1 MDFRELIN
9 KIDSINSEA
18 KKEPERLAFA
28 DAIDHVKDIK
38 FTPPLPSGIKFSSAN
53 NVKFK
58 GQDIN
63 DPKVKLAL
71 FQDELKNS
79 PARLLGEIGSR
90 IKPTSDEQMDLSG
103 HIAAMGEKLA
113 SGSNQLGSLS
123 EPEKKLAIEAIKAA
137 LRGMELE
144 RDPDQSEYKDGD
156 GDEEMESSLPWKK
169 YETSVKEEGIDPTT
183 GKEQPKTVM
192 GFNVRSKEDKIKDK
206 KSQIELAKRNAP
218 KSGLTS
224 KDVPQLE
231 KELASLMNEGDN
243 IYHSCVKSFKHE
255 KFGEGTVL
263 HGEHTLSESGEVSH
277 YDAKFVRE
285 DGSQFIV
292 RNIPVANM
300 KECVVVEHG
309 HPKKKKKV
317 KEEEVVDEAHYQ
329 DWKRKTIPVNKE
341 IKLAGDSIWDKEGT
355 NPKSVNV
362 KEVEVTFEIDTES
375 DDAEDRDTTYVS
387 VQVEHDGPWK
397 IYTDTG
403 FESAISQMIG
413 IDVEFT
419 EQGMQDDGEA
429 SLEGSVATKDIP
441 ANAKPLESIKQQKTV
456 EDDSGKDRDSVKPE
470 MVKGVAEKI
479 KAEYVDEL
487 RTYMDRKKDVV
498 QQLKSSGITDPKE
511 IEREIDDMDDDIL
524 SYYFPGDIKGK
535 IEVMNSV
542 LNLGPDADGHDIVDL
557 VHNSGMDTSP
567 REEIADQFQNEL
579 KKADPE
585 TFKKLYGNTQTISD
599 VEQEDWFQGQTA
611 VTLEGDEFYETF
623 GWIGENDENIEEAE
637 YQGRTVKLNK
647 PMRGDVK
654 KFKVYVKNPKGN
666 TVKVNFG
673 DPDMKIKKSNPARRR
688 SFRARHNCDTPGP
701 KHKARYWS
709 CRKW

>member
-1 MDFRELIN
+1 MDFRELLN
-9 KIDSINSEA
+9 KIDAVNTEA

-53 NVKFK
+53 NIKFR

-90 IKPTSDEQMDLSG
+90 IKPTSDAQMDLSG
-103 HIAAMGEKLA
+103 HIAALGEKLA
-113 SGSNQLGSLS
+113 SGSNSLAQLS
-123 EPEKKLAIEAIKAA
+123 EPEKKLAIEAIKSA

-144 RDPDQSEYKDGD
+144 RDPDQSEYKD
-156 GDEEMESSLPWKK
+156 DEDEMESIKVEGGMKQAEIEVQDWFEEFNK
-169 YETSVKEEGIDPTT
+169 YKGTNGDDLAQGWIRATLDTGIMADAYD
-183 GKEQPKTVM
+183 ENEVEA
-192 GFNVRSKEDKIKDK
+192 FNKMKGYKGLDADWQDGDHEDFRS
-206 KSQIELAKRNAP
+206 N
-218 KSGLTS
+218 KSGASPITAKMFSTINAIMNKYGLDEEDVDTMS
-224 KDVPQLE
+224 KANDPSYGKPDMRDEGKVE
-231 KELASLMNEGDN
+231 EGDN

-255 KFGEGTVL
+255 KFGEGEVL
-263 HGEHTLSESGEVSH
+263 HSEHTLSESGEVSH

-317 KEEEVVDEAHYQ
+317 KEDAHSKDMEANLP
-329 DWKRKTIPVNKE
+329 KIMKMKKE
-341 IKLAGDSIWDKEGT
+341 LMGKGMKSGDAMDHACDRYGFD
-355 NPKSVNV
+355 P
-362 KEVEVTFEIDTES
+362 
-375 DDAEDRDTTYVS
+375 DD
-387 VQVEHDGPWK
+387 
-397 IYTDTG
+397 
-403 FESAISQMIG
+403 
-413 IDVEFT
+413 
-419 EQGMQDDGEA
+419 
-429 SLEGSVATKDIP
+429 
-441 ANAKPLESIKQQKTV
+441 
-456 EDDSGKDRDSVKPE
+456 
-470 MVKGVAEKI
+470 VAE
-479 KAEYVDEL
+479 
-487 RTYMDRKKDVV
+487 YMSRK
-498 QQLKSSGITDPKE
+498 E
-511 IEREIDDMDDDIL
+511 
-524 SYYFPGDIKGK
+524 
-535 IEVMNSV
+535 SV
-542 LNLGPDADGHDIVDL
+542 
-557 VHNSGMDTSP
+557 
-567 REEIADQFQNEL
+567 
-579 KKADPE
+579 
-585 TFKKLYGNTQTISD
+585 
-599 VEQEDWFQGQTA
+599 EDWFQGQTS
-611 VTLEGDEFYETF
+611 VTLEGDSFYETF
-623 GWIGENDENIEEAE
+623 GWIGENEENIEEAE

-666 TVKVNFG
+666 VVKVNFG

>member
-28 DAIDHVKDIK
+28 DAIKHVKDIK

-90 IKPTSDEQMDLSG
+90 IKPTSDAQMDLSG
-103 HIAAMGEKLA
+103 HIAAIGDKLA
-113 SGSNQLGSLS
+113 SGSNQLGQLS
-123 EPEKKLAIEAIKAA
+123 EPEKALAIEAIKAA
-137 LRGMELE
+137 LRGMTLE
-144 RDPDQSEYKDGD
+144 RDPDQSEYKD
-156 GDEEMESSLPWKK
+156 DEDDRMESSIQ
-169 YETSVKEEGIDPTT
+169 T
-183 GKEQPKTVM
+183 
-192 GFNVRSKEDKIKDK
+192 
-206 KSQIELAKRNAP
+206 
-218 KSGLTS
+218 
-224 KDVPQLE
+224 
-231 KELASLMNEGDN
+231 EGDN

-317 KEEEVVDEAHYQ
+317 KEEEVVSEKHYQ
-329 DWKRKTIPVNKE
+329 DYKKRILAVNKDVE
-341 IKLAGDSIWDKEGT
+341 LAGDSIWDKEGT
-355 NPKSVNV
+355 NPKSVHV
-362 KEVEVTFEIDTES
+362 KEIKVIYEVDTES
-375 DDAEDRDTTYVS
+375 DDPADRDETYVS
-387 VQVEHDGPWK
+387 VYVEHDGPWT
-397 IYTDTG
+397 IYTDSG
-403 FESAISQMIG
+403 FENAISQMIG

-441 ANAKPLESIKQQKTV
+441 ADAKSEES
-456 EDDSGKDRDSVKPE
+456 
-470 MVKGVAEKI
+470 
-479 KAEYVDEL
+479 
-487 RTYMDRKKDVV
+487 
-498 QQLKSSGITDPKE
+498 
-511 IEREIDDMDDDIL
+511 
-524 SYYFPGDIKGK
+524 
-535 IEVMNSV
+535 
-542 LNLGPDADGHDIVDL
+542 
-557 VHNSGMDTSP
+557 
-567 REEIADQFQNEL
+567 
-579 KKADPE
+579 
-585 TFKKLYGNTQTISD
+585 

-611 VTLEGDEFYETF
+611 VTLEGDSFYETF

-666 TVKVNFG
+666 VVKVNFG

>member
-18 KKEPERLAFA
+18 KKEPERLTFD
-28 DAIDHVKDIK
+28 DAVKHVKDIT
-38 FTPPLPSGIKFSSAN
+38 FTPPSASGAKFSIAN
-53 NVKFK
+53 NPKFK

-63 DPKVKLAL
+63 DPKVKLSL
-71 FQDELKNS
+71 LQDALKNF
-79 PARLLGEIGSR
+79 PAMLFGEIAQR
-90 IKPTSDEQMDLSG
+90 IKPTTDAQIELSQFVGDISNQMDPEGSHIGMLS
-103 HIAAMGEKLA
+103 K
-113 SGSNQLGSLS
+113 QQRDF
-123 EPEKKLAIEAIKAA
+123 AIEVVKAA
-137 LRGMELE
+137 LRSMELE
-144 RDPDQSEYKDGD
+144 RDPDQSTYNDDDAEDAN
-156 GDEEMESSLPWKK
+156 EMESSLPWKK
-169 YETSVKEEGIDPTT
+169 YESTEKQDDKTDQSPMVSMSIPNVTFDMAQKLERIAKEKNIEYSRQGRTVALKGKRIDMTMLRT
-183 GKEQPKTVM
+183 KM
-192 GFNVRSKEDKIKDK
+192 G
-206 KSQIELAKRNAP
+206 LAQ
-218 KSGLTS
+218 T
-224 KDVPQLE
+224 
-231 KELASLMNEGDN
+231 
-243 IYHSCVKSFKHE
+243 
-255 KFGEGTVL
+255 
-263 HGEHTLSESGEVSH
+263 
-277 YDAKFVRE
+277 
-285 DGSQFIV
+285 
-292 RNIPVANM
+292 NIPMV
-300 KECVVVEHG
+300 
-309 HPKKKKKV
+309 PV
-317 KEEEVVDEAHYQ
+317 KEEVVDEAHYQ
-329 DWKRKTIPVNKE
+329 DFKQKFISVNKDV
-341 IKLAGDSIWDKEGT
+341 KLAGDSIWDEGK
-355 NPKSVNV
+355 NPQSVHV
-362 KEVEVTFEIDTES
+362 KEIQVQYEIDTES

-387 VQVEHDGPWK
+387 VQVEHDGPWT

-403 FESAISQMIG
+403 FERAISQMIG
-413 IDVEFT
+413 IDVDFT

-441 ANAKPLESIKQQKTV
+441 ADAKPLESIKQQKTV
-456 EDDSGKDRDSVKPE
+456 EDDSGKDRNSVKPE

-524 SYYFPGDIKGK
+524 SYYYPGDIKGK

-542 LNLGPDADGHDIVDL
+542 LELGPDADGHDIVDL
-557 VHNSGMDTSP
+557 VHNNGMDTSP

-599 VEQEDWFQGQTA
+599 VEQEDWFQGQHD
-611 VTLEGDEFYETF
+611 VTLNGDKFYETF

-666 TVKVNFG
+666 VVKVNFG
-673 DPDMKIKKSNPARRR
+673 DPDMRIKKSNPARRK
-688 SFRARHNCDTPGP
+688 SFRARHNCDSPGP

>member
-28 DAIDHVKDIK
+28 DAINHVEDIV
-38 FTPPLPSGIKFSSAN
+38 FTPPTASGIKQSSAN
-53 NVKFK
+53 NRDFK

-71 FQDELKNS
+71 FQAELKTS
-79 PARLLGEIGSR
+79 PARLLGEIASR
-90 IKPTSDEQMDLSG
+90 IKPSSDAQMDLSG
-103 HIAAMGEKLA
+103 HVGAMSDKIAGGTGMLSALNNEEK
-113 SGSNQLGSLS
+113 
-123 EPEKKLAIEAIKAA
+123 ELAIAVIKKA
-137 LRGMELE
+137 LKGMTLE
-144 RDPDQSEYKDGD
+144 RDPDQSEYKD
-156 GDEEMESSLPWKK
+156 DEDDSMESSLPWKK
-169 YETSVKEEGIDPTT
+169 FETPVKEAGEADKESAIHAWANKYEKYIGVNGDTLPEGWLEYQLDT
-183 GKEQPKTVM
+183 GIPSDSIETGEYDNYVKKHGEQAGYDLGMDVVRDNPDEFPITNAFMDDLFDIMGGLGEEEAEEVNKVLGHFGEGTV
-192 GFNVRSKEDKIKDK
+192 
-206 KSQIELAKRNAP
+206 KSV
-218 KSGLTS
+218 
-224 KDVPQLE
+224 D
-231 KELASLMNEGDN
+231 EGDN

-255 KFGEGTVL
+255 KFGEGEVL

-317 KEEEVVDEAHYQ
+317 KEEE
-329 DWKRKTIPVNKE
+329 
-341 IKLAGDSIWDKEGT
+341 
-355 NPKSVNV
+355 
-362 KEVEVTFEIDTES
+362 
-375 DDAEDRDTTYVS
+375 
-387 VQVEHDGPWK
+387 
-397 IYTDTG
+397 
-403 FESAISQMIG
+403 
-413 IDVEFT
+413 
-419 EQGMQDDGEA
+419 
-429 SLEGSVATKDIP
+429 
-441 ANAKPLESIKQQKTV
+441 TV

-511 IEREIDDMDDDIL
+511 IEQEIDDMDDDIL
-524 SYYFPGDIKGK
+524 SYYYPGDIKGK
-535 IEVMNSV
+535 IELMNDV
-542 LNLGPDADGHDIVDL
+542 LNLGPDADGHDIVDM
-557 VHNSGMDTSP
+557 VHNGSGLDTSP
-567 REEIADQFQNEL
+567 AEEIADQFQNEL

-599 VEQEDWFQGQTA
+599 VEQEDWFQGQHD
-611 VTLEGDEFYETF
+611 VTLNGDEFYESF

-666 TVKVNFG
+666 VVKVNFG
-673 DPDMKIKKSNPARRR
+673 DPDMKIKAYDPKRRK
-688 SFRARHNCDTPGP
+688 SFRARHNCDNPGP
-701 KHKARYWS
+701 RHKARYWS

>member
-28 DAIDHVKDIK
+28 DAINHVEDIV
-38 FTPPLPSGIKFSSAN
+38 FTPPTASGIKQSSAN
-53 NVKFK
+53 NRDFK

-71 FQDELKNS
+71 FQAELKTS
-79 PARLLGEIGSR
+79 PARLLGEIASR
-90 IKPTSDEQMDLSG
+90 IKPSSDAQMDLSG
-103 HIAAMGEKLA
+103 HVGAMSDKIAGGTGMLSALNNEEK
-113 SGSNQLGSLS
+113 
-123 EPEKKLAIEAIKAA
+123 ELAIAVIKKA
-137 LRGMELE
+137 LKGMTLE
-144 RDPDQSEYKDGD
+144 RDPDQSEYKD
-156 GDEEMESSLPWKK
+156 DEDDSMESSLPWKK
-169 YETSVKEEGIDPTT
+169 FETPVKEAGEADKESAIHAWANKYERYIGVNGDTLPEGWLEYQLDT
-183 GKEQPKTVM
+183 GIPSDSIETGEYENYVEKHGEQAGYDLGMDVVRDNPDEFPITNAFMDDLFDIMGGLGEEEAEEVNKVLGHFGEGTV
-192 GFNVRSKEDKIKDK
+192 
-206 KSQIELAKRNAP
+206 KSV
-218 KSGLTS
+218 
-224 KDVPQLE
+224 D
-231 KELASLMNEGDN
+231 EGDN

-255 KFGEGTVL
+255 KFGEGEVL

-317 KEEEVVDEAHYQ
+317 KEEEVVSEKHYQ
-329 DWKRKTIPVNKE
+329 DYKKRILAVNKDVE
-341 IKLAGDSIWDKEGT
+341 LAGDSIWDKEGT
-355 NPKSVNV
+355 NPKSVHV
-362 KEVEVTFEIDTES
+362 KEIKVIYEVDTES
-375 DDAEDRDTTYVS
+375 DDPADRDETYVS
-387 VQVEHDGPWK
+387 VYVEHDGPWT
-397 IYTDTG
+397 IYTDSG
-403 FESAISQMIG
+403 FENAISQMIG

-441 ANAKPLESIKQQKTV
+441 ADAKSEES
-456 EDDSGKDRDSVKPE
+456 
-470 MVKGVAEKI
+470 
-479 KAEYVDEL
+479 
-487 RTYMDRKKDVV
+487 
-498 QQLKSSGITDPKE
+498 
-511 IEREIDDMDDDIL
+511 
-524 SYYFPGDIKGK
+524 
-535 IEVMNSV
+535 
-542 LNLGPDADGHDIVDL
+542 
-557 VHNSGMDTSP
+557 
-567 REEIADQFQNEL
+567 
-579 KKADPE
+579 
-585 TFKKLYGNTQTISD
+585 

-611 VTLEGDEFYETF
+611 VTLNGDEFYEAF

-666 TVKVNFG
+666 VVKVNFG
-673 DPDMKIKKSNPARRR
+673 DPDMKIKKSNPARRK